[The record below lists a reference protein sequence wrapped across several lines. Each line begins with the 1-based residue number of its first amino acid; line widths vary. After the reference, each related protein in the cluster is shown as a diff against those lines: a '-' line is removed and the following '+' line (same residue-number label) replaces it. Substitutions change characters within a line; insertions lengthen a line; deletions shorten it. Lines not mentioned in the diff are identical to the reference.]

1 MRSRSRALT
10 CFKQV
15 GLRLGDPNVLVFTAR
30 RRGRCRSTMAG
41 VTVVCG
47 IRVKPS
53 SASARPNGAN
63 QPAGRRVQGW
73 PERVSVRIGDELA
86 GPLEAEAAAL
96 GLPPSKWIEAL
107 VRGRLQRRPTISR
120 PDELAFIAVQLELRR
135 IGVHI
140 HHLLDQ
146 IAPDAAPDPEVVR
159 QLSAHADDMRGHL
172 ARLRAAFRG
181 NLAYW
186 DAGP

>member
-1 MRSRSRALT
+1 MQIDHGK
-10 CFKQV
+10 CH
-15 GLRLGDPNVLVFTAR
+15 GVL
-30 RRGRCRSTMAG
+30 
-41 VTVVCG
+41 
-47 IRVKPS
+47 VKPS
-53 SASARPNGAN
+53 SSSARPKGADE
-63 QPAGRRVQGW
+63 AVARRLQGW
-73 PERVSVRIGDELA
+73 PERVSIKIGQELA
-86 GPLEAEAAAL
+86 EPLETEAAAF

-107 VRGRLQRRPTISR
+107 VRGRLRQRPTISR

-146 IAPDAAPDPEVVR
+146 IAPDAAPDPEVLR
-159 QLSAHADDMRGHL
+159 QLSSHADDMRRHL

-186 DAGP
+186 DADRE

>member
-1 MRSRSRALT
+1 MVDEIDQGE
-10 CFKQV
+10 CH
-15 GLRLGDPNVLVFTAR
+15 G
-30 RRGRCRSTMAG
+30 
-41 VTVVCG
+41 VCG
-47 IRVKPS
+47 VLVKPS
-53 SASARPNGAN
+53 SASAGPQGVD
-63 QPAGRRVQGW
+63 QTVGRRVKGW
-73 PERVSVRIGDELA
+73 PERVWVRIGQELA
-86 GPLEAEAAAL
+86 EPLETEAAAV
-96 GLPPSKWIEAL
+96 GLSPPKWIEAL

-120 PDELAFIAVQLELRR
+120 PDELAFIDVQLELRR

-146 IAPDAAPDPEVVR
+146 IAPHAAPDPEVVS